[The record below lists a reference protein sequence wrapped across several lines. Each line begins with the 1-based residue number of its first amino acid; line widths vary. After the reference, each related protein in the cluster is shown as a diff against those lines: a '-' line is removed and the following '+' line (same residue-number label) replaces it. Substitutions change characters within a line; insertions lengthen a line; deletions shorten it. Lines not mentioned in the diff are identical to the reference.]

1 MKKFVPVVVAL
12 VLIMI
17 IGAVT
22 VGGMLLEKY
31 SYSEERADL
40 NAYFQVSEGEVAIIL
55 QDAMLEEKAIK
66 RNDVCYFDIE
76 TVHTYFN
83 DTFYIDMEEGIVLYT
98 NAIDTVRTN
107 IGEAGY
113 VQEGVYKELS
123 YVPAIVENETLYLA
137 ADYVKLF
144 TNMEYYV
151 YEGRMQVYNEW
162 GTREVDVAKK
172 DTAVRVKGGIKSSI
186 LCDLPKGTEVEVLE
200 RMETWCKV
208 KTQDAFIGYVE
219 NKVLEHGSEG
229 QGVAYEETPVTDY
242 VEPEYTTRQIE
253 GKVSLGWH
261 NIGGVRGNDTLDSM
275 VAGTKG
281 MNVIAPTWFTLSDN
295 EGNFESY
302 AETSYV
308 RRAHD
313 KGLYVWGVLDDFNYN
328 LNHKDATVDVA
339 EVLSKTTTRTK
350 LVENVVTEAKRLGL
364 DGINV
369 DFERILNENMGED
382 FAQFIRELSVQ
393 CRLNELTL
401 SVDNPVP
408 FHYNECMRREVQGK
422 VCDYV
427 IIMGYD
433 EHLSDDT
440 NDPCSVASI
449 GYVQQGIQK
458 TKEQVPANK
467 VVNGLPFY
475 SILWQTKGADVSDSF
490 LTIANTEDFVARIGN
505 EGVWDEETQQQYI
518 EWTSGGSTYQIWLEN
533 KESIMVKLNVMRAE
547 EIAGVAVW
555 RLGDGTAEVW
565 ELISAY
571 VNS

>member
-1 MKKFVPVVVAL
+1 MKKIVPVIVAL

-40 NAYFQVSEGEVAIIL
+40 NAYFHVGEGEVAIIL
-55 QDAMLEEKAIK
+55 QDEMLEEKAIK
-66 RNDVCYFDIE
+66 RDGVCYFDIH

-83 DTFYIDMEEGIVLYT
+83 DTFYIDMEEGIVLFT

-113 VQEGVYKELS
+113 VQEGQYMELP
-123 YVPAIVENETLYLA
+123 YVPAIAEGETLYLA

-229 QGVAYEETPVTDY
+229 QGVAYQETPVTDY
-242 VEPEYTTRQIE
+242 VEPEYTTKQLD
-253 GKVSLGWH
+253 GKVCLGWH
-261 NIGGVRGNDTLDSM
+261 NIGGIRGNDTLDSM
-275 VAGTKG
+275 IARTKD
-281 MNVIAPTWFTLSDN
+281 MNVIAPTWFSLSDN
-295 EGNFESY
+295 EGNFESFGER
-302 AETSYV
+302 AYV
-308 RRAHD
+308 NRAHE
-313 KGLYVWGVLDDFNYN
+313 KGLQVWGVLDDFNYHN
-328 LNHKDATVDVA
+328 THERDIDVY
-339 EVLSKTTTRTK
+339 EVLSATATRTK
-350 LVENVVTEAKRLGL
+350 LISNVIVEAKRLGL

-369 DFERILNENMGED
+369 DFERVNTDAGVH

-393 CRLNELTL
+393 CRLQELTL
-401 SVDNPVP
+401 SVDNYVP
-408 FHYNECMRREVQGK
+408 FNFNEYMRRDVQGK

-433 EHLSDDT
+433 EHWAGSG
-440 NDPCSVASI
+440 DPGSVASI
-449 GYVQQGIQK
+449 GYVQRGIQK
-458 TKEQVPANK
+458 TKEQVPADK

-475 SILWQTKGADVSDSF
+475 SILWQTKGAKVTDEY
-490 LTIANTEDFVARIGN
+490 LTLANTADFIARIGQ
-505 EGVWDEETQQQYI
+505 EGVWDEETQQQYF
-518 EWTSGGSTYQIWLEN
+518 EWTSGATTYQLWAETE
-533 KESIMVKLNVMRAE
+533 ESIMVKLNVMRAE

-555 RLGDGTAEVW
+555 RLGYGTPKVW
-565 ELISAY
+565 EMISAY